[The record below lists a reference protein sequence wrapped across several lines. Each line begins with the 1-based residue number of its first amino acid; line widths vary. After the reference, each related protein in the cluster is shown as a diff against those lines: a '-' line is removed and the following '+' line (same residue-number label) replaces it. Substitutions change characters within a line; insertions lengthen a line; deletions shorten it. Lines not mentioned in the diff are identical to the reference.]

1 MRSPSR
7 RHSEWSS
14 VGPSAELQDMLQ
26 QLGVLSQQHDELVQR
41 VNELEVSKLSTSI
54 LDHCE
59 VQLEQS
65 VVCVCVCVF
74 QDMNVMTCE
83 IDI

>member
-1 MRSPSR
+1 MMRSPSR

-26 QLGVLSQQHDELVQR
+26 QLGVLSQQLVQR

-65 VVCVCVCVF
+65 VVCVCVCVSGHERN
-74 QDMNVMTCE
+74 DL
-83 IDI
+83 

>member
-1 MRSPSR
+1 MMRSPSR

-26 QLGVLSQQHDELVQR
+26 QLGVLSQQLVQR

-74 QDMNVMTCE
+74 QDMNVMTFD